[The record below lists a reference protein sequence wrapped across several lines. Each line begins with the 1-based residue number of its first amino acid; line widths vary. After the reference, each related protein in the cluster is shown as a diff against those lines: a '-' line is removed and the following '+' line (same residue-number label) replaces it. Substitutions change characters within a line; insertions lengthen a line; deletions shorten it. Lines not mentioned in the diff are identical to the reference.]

1 MAESPRCLTTF
12 QSARRFRRTRGPAS
26 PLLRVRSC
34 QVMMIIINVGIPQGQ
49 LAVLGTVA
57 ADEDV
62 INAVIEETIGAMT
75 K

>member
-1 MAESPRCLTTF
+1 
-12 QSARRFRRTRGPAS
+12 
-26 PLLRVRSC
+26 
-34 QVMMIIINVGIPQGQ
+34 MIIINVGIPQGQ